1 MYLRKSVIVWVAAL
15 IVTNA
20 CVAFAVVYSKQ
31 KTRAYHIE
39 VSRLRTAMDDL
50 DIEWG
55 RLQLEE
61 GALSGYGRIES
72 IAREQL
78 NMKRPDPS
86 AIKLVL
92 E

>member
-1 MYLRKSVIVWVAAL
+1 MRIRKSTIVWVGVLLVAN
-15 IVTNA
+15 V

-39 VSRLRTAMDDL
+39 VSRLRATADEL

-61 GALSGYGRIES
+61 GALSEYGRVER
-72 IAREQL
+72 IASEKL
-78 NMKRPDPS
+78 NMHRPVS
-86 AIKLVL
+86 SEIRLVL

>member
-1 MYLRKSVIVWVAAL
+1 MRLEKSTIVWVGVLLVAN
-15 IVTNA
+15 V

-31 KTRAYHIE
+31 KSRAYHIE
-39 VSRLRTAMDDL
+39 ISRLRASVDEL

-61 GALSGYGRIES
+61 GALSEYGRIER
-72 IAREQL
+72 IASEKLKMR
-78 NMKRPDPS
+78 RPEPS
-86 AIKLVL
+86 EIKLVL